1 MVMEARD
8 RVRRQEVLPAEPDRV
23 WDMLTEA
30 GELSAWFGAEV
41 AGAFRPLG
49 RLTFRWGDGRE
60 RVAVIEDLERPTSLA
75 FRWLPFERR
84 PGGETRVLGPGRVE
98 ITLEEVPPG
107 TRITVEEQG
116 FAERLPVVGRQGSQ
130 FADPPPPPSEP
141 PIRLE
146 LRR

>member
-1 MVMEARD
+1 MEGRD
-8 RVRRQEVLPAEPDRV
+8 RVRRQEVLPAETDRV
-23 WDMLTEA
+23 WDALTEA

-41 AGAFRPLG
+41 AGTFRPLG
-49 RLTFRWGDGRE
+49 RLTFRWEDGRE
-60 RVAVIEDLERPTSLA
+60 RVAVIEDLERPTRVA
-75 FRWLPFERR
+75 FRWLPFERY

-107 TRITVEEQG
+107 TRITVVEQG
-116 FAERLPVVGRQGSQ
+116 LLERLPVVGRRGPV
-130 FADPPPPPSEP
+130 FADPPSATPEP

>member
-1 MVMEARD
+1 MEARH
-8 RVRRQEVLPAEPDRV
+8 RVRRREVLPAEPGRV
-23 WDMLTEA
+23 WDALTEA

-41 AGAFRPLG
+41 GGEFRPLG

-75 FRWLPFERR
+75 FRWLPFERH

-116 FAERLPVVGRQGSQ
+116 FVGRLPMVGRQPPL
-130 FADPPPPPSEP
+130 FADPPPAPPEP